1 MLTELGLYRL
11 WDENPEKTWRFVRYW
26 LPAIVRSLA
35 PSCGYGLER
44 MPGAGGAVLAA
55 NHFSA
60 IDPPLIGVFSRRT
73 LYYMAKIELLDT
85 PVVGEVLRWL
95 GAFAVR
101 RGEGDRD
108 AIRVARWLVREGHV
122 VGMFME
128 GTRQKLGH
136 PGPAHPG
143 AVMIALQEGTP
154 IIPCGIDTFGWSL
167 ANRRRCACVFGEP
180 LDLSGLPRSGRGY
193 KEGAEILEREI
204 LRLWRLAAEAV
215 ADGFPP
221 ELRDGTKRG
230 RAPGGGDDRLALDGP
245 PWPDE
250 PWAAGP
256 LGPVY
261 PGRTR

>member
-11 WDENPEKTWRFVRYW
+11 WDEHPEKTWRFVRYW
-26 LPAIVRSLA
+26 LPPIVRFLA
-35 PSCGYGLER
+35 PSEGYGIER
-44 MPGAGGAVLAA
+44 LPASGGVVLVA

-60 IDPPLIGVFSRRT
+60 IDPPLIGAYSRRT
-73 LYYMAKIELLDT
+73 IYYMTKVELLDI
-85 PVVGEVLRWL
+85 PVVGETLRWL

-108 AIRVARWLVREGHV
+108 AIRVARWLVRHGHV

-128 GTRQKLGH
+128 GTRQKLGY

-143 AVMIALQEGTP
+143 AVMIALQEEVP
-154 IIPCGIDTFGWSL
+154 IVPCAIDTFGWSPS
-167 ANRRRCACVFGEP
+167 NRRCCACVFGEP
-180 LDLSGLPRSGRGY
+180 VDLSSLPRSGRGY
-193 KEGAEILEREI
+193 KQGAAIVEREI
-204 LRLWRLAAEAV
+204 VRLWRLAAQAV
-215 ADGFPP
+215 AEGLPP
-221 ELRDGTKRG
+221 VLRDGTRRG
-230 RAPGGGDDRLALDGP
+230 RAPGVGDDHLVLDSP

-261 PGRTR
+261 PGRRR